1 MSMRLAHAT
10 PRAVQRMRFACSLG
24 KNSMTIPPSRGRKV
38 MSDNNGNMPL
48 PPHRIINDNQYNA
61 EHNCQGIIA
70 HIACLQAAQQTTY
83 TAEDLCYSAAAAIEH
98 IAFQEPRGRSPYP
111 TN

>member
-24 KNSMTIPPSRGRKV
+24 KNSITIPPSRGRKV

-48 PPHRIINDNQYNA
+48 PPHRIIDDNQYNA
-61 EHNCQGIIA
+61 EQNCQGIIA
-70 HIACLQAAQQTTY
+70 HIACLQAAQQTTC
-83 TAEDLCYSAAAAIEH
+83 TAEDLRYSAAAPIER
-98 IAFQEPRGRSPYP
+98 IAFEQAGG
-111 TN
+111 